1 MTVETNVT
9 AQQMGHVLAE
19 AAKNEPRAVE
29 IWVATRPDAVH
40 LWLIT
45 APITTEE
52 HRRLYLLND
61 VLYAHFPDAAFQ
73 LHVRNP
79 RNYRGDVRHGLP
91 RDAEQV
97 AFSPAHA

>member
-9 AQQMGHVLAE
+9 AQQMGQVLAE
-19 AAKNEPRAVE
+19 AAKDEPRAFEV
-29 IWVATRPDAVH
+29 WVAERSDAVH

-45 APITTEE
+45 MPITMEE

-61 VLYAHFPDAAFQ
+61 VLYEHFLDAAFQ

-79 RNYRGDVRHGLP
+79 RNYRGDVHDGLP

-97 AFSPAHA
+97 AFGRANA